1 MVKKINKIK
10 EARLNAGLTQAK
22 MSEVFKIPKRTI
34 ENWETG
40 NRKPSEWAEILV
52 VEKLKEMREDII
64 ELLINNTVTKCM
76 IVDEVPNWNP
86 SIDYYEEVTRNAT
99 DIRGNE
105 YKVTKVLYTNGTY
118 EYMAERLYDL
128 RNDKEFSELT
138 AHIYD

>member
-1 MVKKINKIK
+1 MVKEINKIK

-40 NRKPSEWAEILV
+40 NRKPPEWAEMLV
-52 VEKLKEMREDII
+52 IEKLKEMREDIM

-76 IVDEVPNWNP
+76 IVNELPNWNP
-86 SIDYYEEVTRNAT
+86 SIDHYEEVTRNAT

-105 YKVTKVLYTNGTY
+105 YKVTKVAYANGNS
-118 EYMAERLYDL
+118 EYMAERLFDL
-128 RNDKEFSELT
+128 SDDKEFSEL
-138 AHIYD
+138 AANISI